1 MPAPRKVVT
10 WRSGLEQKIQE
21 DLTARGV
28 LFDYEAVKFRYT
40 RPATEHKYT
49 PDFLLLDNGIIVE
62 SKGIFDVEDRKKHVL
77 LKEQH
82 PGLDIRF
89 VFSRSASPIRKG
101 AKTTYA
107 SWCRQHGFQFA
118 DKLIPQAWIDEPP
131 DPSRFEAIEKAKA

>member
-28 LFDYEAVKFRYT
+28 LFDYEAVKLRYT
-40 RPATEHKYT
+40 RPATAHKYT
-49 PDFLLLDNGIIVE
+49 PDFMLLDNGIIVE
-62 SKGIFDVEDRKKHVL
+62 SKGIFDVEDRKKHIL

-101 AKTTYA
+101 SKTTYA
-107 SWCRQHGFQFA
+107 TWCQQNGFQFA